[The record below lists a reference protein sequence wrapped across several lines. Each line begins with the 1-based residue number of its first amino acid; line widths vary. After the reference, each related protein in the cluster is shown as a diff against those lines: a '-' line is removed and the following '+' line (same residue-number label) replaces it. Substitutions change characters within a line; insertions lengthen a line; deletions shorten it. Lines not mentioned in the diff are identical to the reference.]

1 MVVGRVKTLNREQ
14 EELMATLELLR
25 IEKFDSL
32 AVFFQPPSRPYCHSQ
47 GFCGKIIHNM
57 STTRALLH
65 QLEASGALR

>member
-32 AVFFQPPSRPYCHSQ
+32 AVFFQPPSRPYCHS
-47 GFCGKIIHNM
+47 
-57 STTRALLH
+57 
-65 QLEASGALR
+65 